1 MWHRIQIMQTHFNS
15 NVGETR
21 HHLFVTRFLYTG
33 AFGQYANSLANLFTN
48 SFCACRSRKRR
59 KLLDLTVFLALLG
72 SSGVKAAHKMMAK
85 LTPYLPNRSSST
97 FSHSLWYLLSHNISP
112 PSRTRV
118 FLFFIP
124 TYLCDQQL
132 FSLYPFF
139 ALLSEEEPFC

>member
-48 SFCACRSRKRR
+48 SICECRSRKRK

-85 LTPYLPNRSSST
+85 LTPAGANHKDENIWCMTEKALFCFTN
-97 FSHSLWYLLSHNISP
+97 FCIKISLRNFVCSICTTDLL
-112 PSRTRV
+112 V
-118 FLFFIP
+118 
-124 TYLCDQQL
+124 D
-132 FSLYPFF
+132 LYVNVYW
-139 ALLSEEEPFC
+139 